1 MSKKNQP
8 NPMDHTWNH
17 HMKTLTKR
25 KKQIEIS
32 ETISKAISDWYIEH
46 SIPEPNWKSQKD
58 PSWWTDYLQEL
69 DKKPKDLL

>member
-1 MSKKNQP
+1 MSEKNQP
-8 NPMDHTWNH
+8 NPINTWNH

-32 ETISKAISDWYIEH
+32 ETLTQAISDWYIEH
-46 SIPEPNWKSQKD
+46 DLPEPNWKPQND
-58 PSWWTDYLQEL
+58 PQWWLDYLQEL